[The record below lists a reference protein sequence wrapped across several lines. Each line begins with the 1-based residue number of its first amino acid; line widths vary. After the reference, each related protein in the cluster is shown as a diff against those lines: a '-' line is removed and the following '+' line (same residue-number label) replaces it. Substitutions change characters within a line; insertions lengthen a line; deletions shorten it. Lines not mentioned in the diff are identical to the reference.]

1 MDGRFEVRRE
11 ELLAQA
17 RVSAE
22 DWASVSARLEAFV
35 EPFVA
40 GLTEDAQRRHFLEY
54 SSGLLSTL
62 EHKTGEAIGY
72 LYRQDRK
79 QMGSVS
85 EKRMA

>member
-22 DWASVSARLEAFV
+22 DWTSVSARLEVFV

-40 GLTEDAQRRHFLEY
+40 RLTEDAQRQGQRALWGVCVFWDVVHFSPRNQAIHREFE
-54 SSGLLSTL
+54 GLGVSQLSQ
-62 EHKTGEAIGY
+62 
-72 LYRQDRK
+72 RQ
-79 QMGSVS
+79 
-85 EKRMA
+85 